1 MCLAIPM
8 QVIEIASDGSGVCD
22 ADGSRLPVN
31 LRFIDEPR
39 VGDYV
44 IVHAGYAIERW
55 DTQVA
60 EAQLAELREITLA
73 LEGIGA

>member
-1 MCLAIPM
+1 M
-8 QVIEIASDGSGVCD
+8 QVIEIAPDGRGVCD
-22 ADGSRLPVN
+22 ADGSRLPVS
-31 LRFIDEPR
+31 LIFIDDPR

-60 EAQLAELREITLA
+60 EAQLADLRTLALA
-73 LEGIGA
+73 LEGQDA